1 MTVLDVASIPVALRA
16 TRDLALARIEDAG
29 LSASQPR
36 EQAIYDGWLLRYAN
50 GKAKRARSVNPIAAG
65 ELPVEEKLAYCAEFY
80 ARQGVPL
87 ILRITPFSR
96 PAGIDGTLAALDY
109 AAAEETRVMV
119 AALDGGAPVA
129 APDRPATELDRADFG
144 AVLAVLHGLDPVR
157 ATAERDRFAHSVVDG
172 LYLVVREEDRTVGC
186 GCAVFDGALVGVYGM
201 VTAADRRGH
210 GIATRLVAELLQR
223 GRARG
228 CTTAYLQ
235 VDAANSAA
243 RRVYAK
249 FGFIDRYA
257 YWYRSPPGKG
267 RT

>member
-1 MTVLDVASIPVALRA
+1 VALRV
-16 TRDLALARIEDAG
+16 TRDPALARIEDAG

-65 ELPVEEKLAYCAEFY
+65 ELPLEEKLAHCAEFY

-96 PAGIDGTLAALDY
+96 PAGIDETLAALDFE
-109 AAAEETRVMV
+109 AAEETRVMV
-119 AALDGGAPVA
+119 AALDGADRVATPEVPV
-129 APDRPATELDRADFG
+129 TELGRADFG
-144 AVLAVLHGLDPVR
+144 VVLAGLHGLDPVR
-157 ATAERDRFAHSVVDG
+157 AAVERDRFAHSVVDAV
-172 LYLVVREEDRTVGC
+172 YLTVREEGRAVAC

-201 VTAADRRGH
+201 VTAADRRGR
-210 GIATRLVAELLQR
+210 GIATRLVAQLLRR
-223 GRARG
+223 GRDRG

-235 VDAANSAA
+235 VDAANAPA

-249 FGFIDRYA
+249 FGFTDRYA

>member
-1 MTVLDVASIPVALRA
+1 MTVLDVASIPVALRV
-16 TRDLALARIEDAG
+16 TRDPALARIEDAG

-50 GKAKRARSVNPIAAG
+50 GKAKRARSVNPIATG
-65 ELPVEEKLAYCAEFY
+65 ELPLEEKLAHCAEFY

-96 PAGIDGTLAALDY
+96 PAGIDEALAALDFE
-109 AAAEETRVMV
+109 AAEETRVMV
-119 AALDGGAPVA
+119 AALDGADRVATPELPV
-129 APDRPATELDRADFG
+129 TELGRADFG
-144 AVLAVLHGLDPVR
+144 VVLAGLHGLDPVR
-157 ATAERDRFAHSVVDG
+157 ASVERDRFAHSVVDAV
-172 LYLVVREEDRTVGC
+172 YLTVHEKRRAVAC

-201 VTAADRRGH
+201 VTAADRRGR

-223 GRARG
+223 GRDRG
-228 CTTAYLQ
+228 CATAYLQ
-235 VDAANSAA
+235 VDAANARA

-249 FGFIDRYA
+249 FGFTDRYA

>member
-1 MTVLDVASIPVALRA
+1 VTVLDVASIPAHLR
-16 TRDLALARIEDAG
+16 TVRDAALARIEDAG

-65 ELPVEEKLAYCAEFY
+65 DLPLEEKLAYCAEFY

-96 PAGIDGTLAALDY
+96 SAGIDAALAALDY
-109 AAAEETRVMV
+109 TAAEETRVMV
-119 AALDGGAPVA
+119 APLNRGASAPAPEAPVA
-129 APDRPATELDRADFG
+129 ELARAEFG
-144 AVLAVLHGLDPVR
+144 VVLAGLHGLDPVR
-157 ATAERDRFAHSVVDG
+157 AAVERDRFAHSVVDG
-172 LYLVVREEDRTVGC
+172 LYLTVHEEGRAVAC

-201 VTAADRRGH
+201 ATAATHRGR
-210 GIATRLVAELLQR
+210 GMATRLVAELLQR
-223 GRARG
+223 ARG
-228 CTTAYLQ
+228 RGCATAYLQ
-235 VDAANSAA
+235 VDAVNTPA

-249 FGFIDRYA
+249 FGFTDRYA